1 MPATGLVTSLAKILK
16 FTAMKTLVLIRHGQS
31 AWNLE
36 NRFTGWVDVDLSDR
50 GVREAR
56 DAGRTL
62 LEKGY
67 RFDVAM
73 TSLLKRSIRTLWLI
87 LDEMDQMYLP
97 VRKDWRLNERH
108 YGALQ
113 GLDKKETA
121 LKHGDDQV
129 LKWRRGYAIRPP
141 ALAAADPQHPSQ
153 DPRYAG
159 IAGLPAP
166 ESLADT
172 LERVTQWWSERL
184 VPELNNDKRV
194 LVAAQGNSLR
204 AIVKFLL
211 GMSEDEIMQYNIPTG
226 IPLVFRLS
234 DELQVVDHE
243 YLADEA
249 ALNAAVNEVK
259 HQASSETA
267 P

>member
-1 MPATGLVTSLAKILK
+1 MPATGLVTSLAEILK

-97 VRKDWRLNERH
+97 VRTDWRLNERH

-141 ALAAADPQHPSQ
+141 ALDAADPQHPSQ

-159 IAGLPAP
+159 IAGLPDT

-184 VPELNNDKRV
+184 VPELNNDKKV
-194 LVAAQGNSLR
+194 LVAAHGNSLR
-204 AIVKFLL
+204 AMVKFLL

>member
-1 MPATGLVTSLAKILK
+1 
-16 FTAMKTLVLIRHGQS
+16 MKELLLIRHGQS
-31 AWNLE
+31 IWNLE

-50 GVREAR
+50 GMHEAR
-56 DAGRTL
+56 DAGKTML
-62 LEKGY
+62 AKGY

-73 TSLLKRSIRTLWLI
+73 TSLLKRSTRTLWLI
-87 LDEMDQMYLP
+87 LDEMDQMHLP
-97 VRKDWRLNERH
+97 VKTDWRLNERH

-141 ALAAADPQHPSQ
+141 ALEAGDAQHPSQ
-153 DPRYAG
+153 DPKYAG
-159 IAGLPAP
+159 IAGLPDA

-172 LERVTQWWSERL
+172 LERVTQWWNERL
-184 VPELNNDKRV
+184 VPELNNDKKV
-194 LVAAQGNSLR
+194 LGVAHGNSLR
-204 AIVKFLL
+204 AVVKFLL

-226 IPLVFRLS
+226 IPLVFRFS
-234 DELQVVDHE
+234 DGLEVVDHE

-249 ALNAAVNEVK
+249 ALSAAVNEVK
-259 HQASSETA
+259 QQASSPSTS
-267 P
+267 

>member
-16 FTAMKTLVLIRHGQS
+16 FNAMKTLVLIRHGQS

-97 VRKDWRLNERH
+97 VQTDWRLNERH

-129 LKWRRGYAIRPP
+129 CLLYTSPSPR
-141 ALAAADPQHPSQ
+141 DPKTSRMPSS
-153 DPRYAG
+153 A
-159 IAGLPAP
+159 
-166 ESLADT
+166 
-172 LERVTQWWSERL
+172 
-184 VPELNNDKRV
+184 
-194 LVAAQGNSLR
+194 
-204 AIVKFLL
+204 
-211 GMSEDEIMQYNIPTG
+211 
-226 IPLVFRLS
+226 
-234 DELQVVDHE
+234 
-243 YLADEA
+243 
-249 ALNAAVNEVK
+249 
-259 HQASSETA
+259 
-267 P
+267 